1 MVLGECNRVI
11 SSYQLVDYVNWPPY
25 CTETLYGSQ
34 FALTIQLITL
44 NYPVIYKVDIV
55 HVLTKIREKR
65 VYTHFTACFTI
76 AVKLVVQQLNL
87 VPQVVFPG

>member
-1 MVLGECNRVI
+1 M
-11 SSYQLVDYVNWPPY
+11 NWPPY

-55 HVLTKIREKR
+55 HVLTKIKEKR
-65 VYTHFTACFTI
+65 ECI
-76 AVKLVVQQLNL
+76 PISQLAL
-87 VPQVVFPG
+87 LLL